1 MASLNKNILHLK
13 KEESLWRDPNLAGA
27 LFSPEDDLDWVS
39 QNSYFIIFISVRSS
53 LCKLTVS
60 CFAEVT
66 RQGLRL
72 VAGAWNESTADK
84 KNFST
89 FLLFA
94 NRWRACYSCFRLVFL
109 FSFRLNIPI
118 FSLLFLSCLHSAN
131 VLGPQIWCNFCIFI
145 FLAFISC
152 VSVCFCNCCL
162 FCHPRNHTDFVF
174 VCLVL

>member
-1 MASLNKNILHLK
+1 MLHNSYQLK
-13 KEESLWRDPNLAGA
+13 KNNKILKHVTRWLPFSLSSKCLGVSGGLKIWWSPFDGLPKQEYTVQYNLYLKREESLWRDPNLAGA

-72 VAGAWNESTADK
+72 VAGQENESTADK
-84 KNFST
+84 ENFWM

-94 NRWRACYSCFRLVFL
+94 NHWRPCFTLFQAC
-109 FSFRLNIPI
+109 
-118 FSLLFLSCLHSAN
+118 LSICKLQSKRAWKCSYFT
-131 VLGPQIWCNFCIFI
+131 IK
-145 FLAFISC
+145 
-152 VSVCFCNCCL
+152 
-162 FCHPRNHTDFVF
+162 
-174 VCLVL
+174 